1 MNRTDRLLAIV
12 LELQGRG
19 QARAHDLAAHFE
31 TSKRTIYRDI
41 EALCEAGVPVV
52 ATPGQGYTL
61 MEGYFLPPLSLTAD
75 EATTLLLGGDFVAGQ
90 FDAQYREAVA
100 SAGRK
105 IEAVLPEQRR
115 KELRDMRESVHV
127 ITPEGTQ
134 APASLVPEL
143 LGTLRRAILDRRTVR
158 FRYYGRYAGDAHA
171 ALGERNADPYS
182 LVHVA
187 GAWYVI
193 AHCHQ
198 RHALRKFRLD
208 RIERLTLTDDRF
220 IRPANF
226 RLPEEQHAHDRRVI
240 VRVSF
245 AGEAARWVRESRYFY
260 IVAQEDTDTGLL
272 VTLRVRREEEIIPW
286 LLGWGRQARVLE
298 PRSLRQR
305 LAAEAAAVLAHYCE
319 EKIEEVHAP
328 AWATHSA

>member
-19 QARAHDLAAHFE
+19 QARAQDLAALFE

-41 EALCEAGVPVV
+41 EALSEAGVPIV
-52 ATPGQGYTL
+52 ATTGQGYTL
-61 MEGYFLPPLSLTAD
+61 MEGYFLPPLSFTAD

-90 FDAQYREAVA
+90 FDAQYRAAVV
-100 SAGRK
+100 SAERK
-105 IEAVLPEQRR
+105 IEAVLPERRR
-115 KELRDMRESVHV
+115 KELRDMRESVHM
-127 ITPEGTQ
+127 ITPDGPQ
-134 APASLVPEL
+134 APAPLVPEL
-143 LGTLRRAILDRRTVR
+143 LGTLRRAILDRHTVR
-158 FRYYGRYAGDAHA
+158 FRYHGRYAGDAHA
-171 ALGERNADPYS
+171 ALGERYADPYS
-182 LVHVA
+182 LAHVA
-187 GAWYVI
+187 GAWYLI
-193 AHCHQ
+193 AHCRQ

-208 RIERLTLTDDRF
+208 RIERLSLTEDHF
-220 IRPANF
+220 VRPTNF
-226 RLPEEQHAHDRRVI
+226 RLPEEQQNDDRRVI

-305 LAAEAAAVLAHYCE
+305 LAAEAAAVLAHYRDD
-319 EKIEEVHAP
+319 ILEEVPTLAR
-328 AWATHSA
+328 ATNSA